1 MEYAYIY
8 FESICNLNK
17 CINTNI
23 KQMQK
28 KKKKMK
34 ENIDFP
40 DTLKYHHKYN
50 SKSLA
55 LNWQGAE

>member
-1 MEYAYIY
+1 MESAYIY

-55 LNWQGAE
+55 LN